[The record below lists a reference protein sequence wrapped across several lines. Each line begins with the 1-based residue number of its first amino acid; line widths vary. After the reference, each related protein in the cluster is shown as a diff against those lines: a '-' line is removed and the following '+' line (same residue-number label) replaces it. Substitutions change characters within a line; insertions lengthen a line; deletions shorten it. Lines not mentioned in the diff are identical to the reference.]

1 MSKKFDVSQ
10 AQKLDSTERLKWNN
24 PREIV
29 EAAQIPAGSRVAEIG
44 CGTGWFTF
52 EIEKLVRPRGMVYA
66 LDMQPAMLQILR
78 ARRDNWER
86 ILTLPC
92 RENEFELDNA
102 EADVVFHANTL
113 HECAEPEK
121 HLQEVARVLKA
132 GGRLILIE
140 WLWADEESQPGPPN
154 TQRIEHADARQLVEN
169 AGFAVQSLEDI
180 GPYHYIIQ
188 AKKVVR

>member
-10 AQKLDSTERLKWNN
+10 AQKLDTVERLKWNN

-29 EAAQIPAGSRVAEIG
+29 QAAEIPPGSRVAEIG

-52 EIEKLVRPRGMVYA
+52 EIEKQVRPRGMVYA

-78 ARRDNWER
+78 ARREWER

-92 RENEFELDNA
+92 NENEFELDNS
-102 EADVVFHANTL
+102 EVDVIFHANTL
-113 HECAEPEK
+113 HECENPEA
-121 HLQEVARVLKA
+121 HLQETARVLKD

-140 WLWADEESQPGPPN
+140 WHQAYEESQPGPPN
-154 TQRIEHADARQLVEN
+154 TQRIELDEAEKLIQA
-169 AGFAVQSLEDI
+169 AGFQVQSRDDV
-180 GPYHYIIQ
+180 GPYHYLIQ
-188 AKKVVR
+188 AVKQ

>member
-10 AQKLDSTERLKWNN
+10 AQKLDTTERLKWNN

-29 EAAQIPAGSRVAEIG
+29 RAANIPVGSRVAEIG

-78 ARRDNWER
+78 ARREWER

-92 RENEFELDNA
+92 RENEFELDNG
-102 EADVVFHANTL
+102 EVDIIFHANTL
-113 HECAEPEK
+113 HECDNPAA
-121 HLQEVARVLKA
+121 HLQEAARVLKD
-132 GGRLILIE
+132 GGRLVLIE
-140 WLWADEESQPGPPN
+140 WHLTSDEAQPGPPDA
-154 TQRIEHADARQLVEN
+154 QRIELAEAKKIIEA
-169 AGFAVQSLEDI
+169 AGFQVQSSDDV
-180 GPYHYIIQ
+180 GPYHYLIQ
-188 AKKVVR
+188 ATKQ